1 MMEPAMTSEQMEAH
15 MQRTKYVQTWAML
28 VALLIVSVLGSMSGV
43 HWLVLVAAFGVA
55 GAKSYLVARNF
66 MHVNVEK
73 RWILYLMLV
82 CVSFLVVLFAGVAPD
97 VTKHGGLNWSNEA
110 AKHAVE
116 TGPSAE
122 SLKHE

>member
-1 MMEPAMTSEQMEAH
+1 MMEPTMTSEPMEANI
-15 MQRTKYVQTWAML
+15 QRNKYVLTWAML
-28 VALLIVSVLGSMSGV
+28 VVLLALSVLGSMSGV
-43 HWLVLVAAFGVA
+43 RWVLLVAAFGVA

-66 MHVNVEK
+66 MHVTVEK

-82 CVSFLVVLFAGVAPD
+82 GLSFLVMLFAGSSPD
-97 VTKHGGLNWSNEA
+97 VTKHDGLYWSNEA

-122 SLKHE
+122 TLKHE